1 MPVQSFLKTSQKS
14 LRSRFRDSLPGGRRG
29 RGVANR
35 GRNGVGC
42 EERDENGEGGK
53 VGGYKNPRAA
63 YCLRR
68 RVMVRWGNGGMEDG
82 ELVGAVGAGG
92 LG

>member
-1 MPVQSFLKTSQKS
+1 M
-14 LRSRFRDSLPGGRRG
+14 RFRDSLPGRRREG
-29 RGVANR
+29 RGG
-35 GRNGVGC
+35 GRVGEQDMGENGVER

-68 RVMVRWGNGGMEDG
+68 RRVMVRRRRGRGMG
-82 ELVGAVGAGG
+82 VSRVGAVGAAE